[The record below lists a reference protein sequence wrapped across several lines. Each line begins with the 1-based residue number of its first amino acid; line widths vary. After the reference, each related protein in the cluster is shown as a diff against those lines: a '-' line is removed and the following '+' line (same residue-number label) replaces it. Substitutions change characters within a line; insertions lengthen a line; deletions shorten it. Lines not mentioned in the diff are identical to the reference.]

1 MNITSN
7 IIDFLRNNLL
17 LFFAVSIIL
26 IGFIYIQ
33 YGDIFDNYF
42 SANNELGAR
51 YHLQTQLMIFG
62 SNINLPNTVKN
73 IGYFSI
79 VFIYIIFGVWLLSS
93 LLSTYIHLSK
103 QTASIFDILSEI
115 ALLYTC
121 YFIFIMPGLKV
132 WLSIIGVLLI
142 TTILVLLFLYWNY
155 ERIVSNE
162 KK

>member
-1 MNITSN
+1 MNIASN

-17 LFFAVSIIL
+17 LIFAVPIIL

-33 YGDIFDNYF
+33 YGDIFDSYF
-42 SANNELGAR
+42 SGNKEIVNF
-51 YHLQTQLMIFG
+51 YHLRTQLMIFN
-62 SNINLPNTVKN
+62 SNINLPSTVKN
-73 IGYFSI
+73 IGHFAI
-79 VFIYIIFGVWLLSS
+79 VFIYIIFGIWLLSS

-103 QTASIFDILSEI
+103 QTASIIDILSEI
-115 ALLYTC
+115 ALLFTC
-121 YFIFIMPGLKV
+121 YFIFIMPGLNI
-132 WLSIIGVLLI
+132 WLSIVGVLLV